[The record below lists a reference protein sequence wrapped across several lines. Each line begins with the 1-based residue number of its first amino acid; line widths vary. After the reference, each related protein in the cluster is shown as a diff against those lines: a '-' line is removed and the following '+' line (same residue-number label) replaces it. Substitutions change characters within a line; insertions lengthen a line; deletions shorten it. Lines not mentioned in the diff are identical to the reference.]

1 MITFEE
7 ALDSTKNFISKMK
20 GLDIELNGR
29 PLLDY
34 LDFTILKKEETSGQ
48 FILFVNF
55 ISGIYNPN
63 RVNFRVNVN
72 KENGNVE
79 DIERINEE

>member
-1 MITFEE
+1 MITFED

-20 GLDIELNGR
+20 GLDIELSGR

-34 LDFTILKKEETSGQ
+34 LDFTILKKEETSEH

-63 RVNFRVNVN
+63 RVSFRVNVN
-72 KENGNVE
+72 KETGNIE